1 MRQKKL
7 RNQRCFHRR
16 LWMFLIQNSKCKQ
29 IIAVSQSYFDP
40 SVFTFWFD
48 QWNCVS
54 VDNILSLFFFWSIC
68 LLSKNVKIIRIF
80 LLNEKRL
87 IWNLYFKVRQSNSAK
102 AHELFEDINH
112 PITEV
117 DTTCENKNCRSAEK
131 MAVVWCFSR
140 ECTTYNGNR
149 PVRLC
154 SQCNKIRHNTRRGA
168 DHVRNIWIWISR
180 NFWE

>member
-1 MRQKKL
+1 MKDYGKIGLLL
-7 RNQRCFHRR
+7 RKNCDV
-16 LWMFLIQNSKCKQ
+16 IDCN
-29 IIAVSQSYFDP
+29 QSYFCP

-54 VDNILSLFFFWSIC
+54 ADNILSLFFFWKNFFAVKKCENYSNFEI
-68 LLSKNVKIIRIF
+68 LS
-80 LLNEKRL
+80 
-87 IWNLYFKVRQSNSAK
+87 FKVRQSNSAK